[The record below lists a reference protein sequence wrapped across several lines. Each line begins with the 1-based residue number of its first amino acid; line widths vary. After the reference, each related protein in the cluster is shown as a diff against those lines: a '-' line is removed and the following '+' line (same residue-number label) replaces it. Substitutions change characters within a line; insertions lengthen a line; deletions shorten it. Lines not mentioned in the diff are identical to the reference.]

1 MNKSYALVWNATQ
14 GCWQVASEL
23 TRRRGKAG
31 RGRVLMTAGAS
42 LIGLAF
48 AGLAHALPTG
58 GAVVDGKG
66 TIQAEG
72 HQMIVDQQSHKL
84 ITNWESFNV
93 GAQEGV
99 TFRQPDQNA
108 IALNRV
114 IGNEGSSILGRIDAN
129 GQVFLVNPNGVLF
142 GQGAQVNVGSL
153 VASTLNI
160 SNEDFKAG
168 RYVFA
173 GDSAAQVGNAGSI
186 QAAAGGTVALLG
198 AQVGNTGTIQ
208 ATEGSAAL
216 AAGGNIRLHLDK
228 GSLMYLQIDKGAVDA
243 LAHNGGLIQAAGGD
257 VWLQANATNALLR
270 TVVNNEGT
278 IEAVSLQGD
287 RSGRIML
294 QGFNHAVS
302 VSGKLDASGVKNA
315 ADGGMIMVHGSKLEL
330 AQSMKASTQA
340 GAGKETGM
348 LELRGS
354 RVRVSDTLRMTPD
367 GSSDTL
373 LSAAQLTNLLAQ
385 NQVSLIGDNS
395 LAVENTLAWQ
405 HDNALNLLSSGDVKI
420 GGAITAQGNNARLTL
435 GGSNVLIDKNIT
447 LTGRNAALALNSG
460 NGHRIGRGAAVTLSG
475 ANAAFSANDQDYKV
489 VHTLAQ
495 LKAIDANLSGHYVL
509 GSDIAGQGYFT
520 ALASGQ
526 REFSGVF
533 DGLGHTITDLSI
545 YGNGQALGMF
555 GRVSGTVRNMT
566 LDRATING
574 MQSPWATQLGVLT
587 GFNSGNI
594 DNVHATNSSVMGSR
608 NPHVVGGLV
617 GNYFWGDIS
626 NSSFSGNVLGNA
638 GSTAIGGLVGQV
650 QDTPRAKQI
659 SNSAAHAYIAGGS
672 YDNPANGTAVGGL
685 VGRNLGA
692 ELRDVRSSGTISVQ
706 YANAS
711 VGGLVGLNTLDR
723 TGAYR
728 SGYISNATST
738 VSVSSAGI
746 KSKVGGL
753 IGVNINGMLS
763 NVEARGDVNGYR
775 SAAIGGLIGE
785 NKGTAYMGG
794 TIEDARYEGQV
805 RDLTAATLG
814 GLIGSNVSA
823 NVQRVQ
829 VNATVQGGVNA
840 KIGGIAGQIVDSNL
854 SDVNATVDLRGGSG
868 AQIGGIV
875 GNAEDARLQ
884 NLNVKGVLS
893 SSPAYSGAGALGG
906 IAGVLTSGYIA
917 YSVAKV
923 DIQAPPGASAG
934 GIVGVNVGNVYNTQA
949 SGSITGGSATGGLIG
964 TNFGWIADSTTSV
977 QINRPNGWHGSLIG
991 DDHNYSWWTQQ
1002 QNSAQDSARPSI
1014 GRIVAAY

>member
-1 MNKSYALVWNATQ
+1 
-14 GCWQVASEL
+14 
-23 TRRRGKAG
+23 
-31 RGRVLMTAGAS
+31 
-42 LIGLAF
+42 
-48 AGLAHALPTG
+48 
-58 GAVVDGKG
+58 
-66 TIQAEG
+66 
-72 HQMIVDQQSHKL
+72 MIVDQQSHKL

-385 NQVSLIGDNS
+385 NQVSLIGDNN

-495 LKAIDANLSGHYVL
+495 LKAIDA
-509 GSDIAGQGYFT
+509 T
-520 ALASGQ
+520 
-526 REFSGVF
+526 
-533 DGLGHTITDLSI
+533 
-545 YGNGQALGMF
+545 
-555 GRVSGTVRNMT
+555 
-566 LDRATING
+566 
-574 MQSPWATQLGVLT
+574 
-587 GFNSGNI
+587 
-594 DNVHATNSSVMGSR
+594 
-608 NPHVVGGLV
+608 
-617 GNYFWGDIS
+617 
-626 NSSFSGNVLGNA
+626 
-638 GSTAIGGLVGQV
+638 
-650 QDTPRAKQI
+650 
-659 SNSAAHAYIAGGS
+659 
-672 YDNPANGTAVGGL
+672 
-685 VGRNLGA
+685 
-692 ELRDVRSSGTISVQ
+692 
-706 YANAS
+706 
-711 VGGLVGLNTLDR
+711 
-723 TGAYR
+723 
-728 SGYISNATST
+728 
-738 VSVSSAGI
+738 
-746 KSKVGGL
+746 
-753 IGVNINGMLS
+753 
-763 NVEARGDVNGYR
+763 
-775 SAAIGGLIGE
+775 
-785 NKGTAYMGG
+785 
-794 TIEDARYEGQV
+794 
-805 RDLTAATLG
+805 
-814 GLIGSNVSA
+814 
-823 NVQRVQ
+823 
-829 VNATVQGGVNA
+829 
-840 KIGGIAGQIVDSNL
+840 
-854 SDVNATVDLRGGSG
+854 
-868 AQIGGIV
+868 
-875 GNAEDARLQ
+875 
-884 NLNVKGVLS
+884 
-893 SSPAYSGAGALGG
+893 
-906 IAGVLTSGYIA
+906 
-917 YSVAKV
+917 
-923 DIQAPPGASAG
+923 
-934 GIVGVNVGNVYNTQA
+934 
-949 SGSITGGSATGGLIG
+949 
-964 TNFGWIADSTTSV
+964 
-977 QINRPNGWHGSLIG
+977 
-991 DDHNYSWWTQQ
+991 
-1002 QNSAQDSARPSI
+1002 
-1014 GRIVAAY
+1014 

>member
-1 MNKSYALVWNATQ
+1 
-14 GCWQVASEL
+14 
-23 TRRRGKAG
+23 
-31 RGRVLMTAGAS
+31 
-42 LIGLAF
+42 
-48 AGLAHALPTG
+48 
-58 GAVVDGKG
+58 
-66 TIQAEG
+66 
-72 HQMIVDQQSHKL
+72 
-84 ITNWESFNV
+84 
-93 GAQEGV
+93 
-99 TFRQPDQNA
+99 
-108 IALNRV
+108 
-114 IGNEGSSILGRIDAN
+114 
-129 GQVFLVNPNGVLF
+129 
-142 GQGAQVNVGSL
+142 
-153 VASTLNI
+153 
-160 SNEDFKAG
+160 
-168 RYVFA
+168 
-173 GDSAAQVGNAGSI
+173 
-186 QAAAGGTVALLG
+186 
-198 AQVGNTGTIQ
+198 
-208 ATEGSAAL
+208 
-216 AAGGNIRLHLDK
+216 
-228 GSLMYLQIDKGAVDA
+228 
-243 LAHNGGLIQAAGGD
+243 
-257 VWLQANATNALLR
+257 
-270 TVVNNEGT
+270 
-278 IEAVSLQGD
+278 
-287 RSGRIML
+287 ML

-495 LKAIDANLSGHYVL
+495 LKAIDANERPLR
-509 GSDIAGQGYFT
+509 AGQRYRRPGLLHG
-520 ALASGQ
+520 AGLRPA
-526 REFSGVF
+526 EFSGVF

-566 LDRATING
+566 LDRATVNG
-574 MQSPWATQLGVLT
+574 MQSPWATQLGVLA

-763 NVEARGDVNGYR
+763 NVEARGAVNGYR

-785 NKGTAYMGG
+785 NQGTGYLGG

-923 DIQAPPGASAG
+923 DIQAPPARRRAASW
-934 GIVGVNVGNVYNTQA
+934 A
-949 SGSITGGSATGGLIG
+949 STSVT
-964 TNFGWIADSTTSV
+964 STTP
-977 QINRPNGWHGSLIG
+977 RPPDPSP
-991 DDHNYSWWTQQ
+991 
-1002 QNSAQDSARPSI
+1002 AARRP
-1014 GRIVAAY
+1014 AA

>member
-1 MNKSYALVWNATQ
+1 M
-14 GCWQVASEL
+14 
-23 TRRRGKAG
+23 
-31 RGRVLMTAGAS
+31 
-42 LIGLAF
+42 
-48 AGLAHALPTG
+48 
-58 GAVVDGKG
+58 
-66 TIQAEG
+66 
-72 HQMIVDQQSHKL
+72 
-84 ITNWESFNV
+84 
-93 GAQEGV
+93 
-99 TFRQPDQNA
+99 
-108 IALNRV
+108 
-114 IGNEGSSILGRIDAN
+114 
-129 GQVFLVNPNGVLF
+129 
-142 GQGAQVNVGSL
+142 
-153 VASTLNI
+153 
-160 SNEDFKAG
+160 
-168 RYVFA
+168 
-173 GDSAAQVGNAGSI
+173 
-186 QAAAGGTVALLG
+186 
-198 AQVGNTGTIQ
+198 
-208 ATEGSAAL
+208 
-216 AAGGNIRLHLDK
+216 
-228 GSLMYLQIDKGAVDA
+228 
-243 LAHNGGLIQAAGGD
+243 
-257 VWLQANATNALLR
+257 
-270 TVVNNEGT
+270 
-278 IEAVSLQGD
+278 
-287 RSGRIML
+287 
-294 QGFNHAVS
+294 
-302 VSGKLDASGVKNA
+302 
-315 ADGGMIMVHGSKLEL
+315 
-330 AQSMKASTQA
+330 
-340 GAGKETGM
+340 
-348 LELRGS
+348 
-354 RVRVSDTLRMTPD
+354 
-367 GSSDTL
+367 
-373 LSAAQLTNLLAQ
+373 
-385 NQVSLIGDNS
+385 
-395 LAVENTLAWQ
+395 
-405 HDNALNLLSSGDVKI
+405 
-420 GGAITAQGNNARLTL
+420 
-435 GGSNVLIDKNIT
+435 
-447 LTGRNAALALNSG
+447 
-460 NGHRIGRGAAVTLSG
+460 
-475 ANAAFSANDQDYKV
+475 
-489 VHTLAQ
+489 
-495 LKAIDANLSGHYVL
+495 L

-520 ALASGQ
+520 ALACGQ

-566 LDRATING
+566 LDRATVNG
-574 MQSPWATQLGVLT
+574 MQSPWATQLGVLA

-594 DNVHATNSSVMGSR
+594 DNVHATNNSVMGSR

-763 NVEARGDVNGYR
+763 NVEARGAVNGYR

-785 NKGTAYMGG
+785 NQGTGYLGG

-884 NLNVKGVLS
+884 NLNVRACCRRRRRTPAPAHWAA
-893 SSPAYSGAGALGG
+893 SPAC
-906 IAGVLTSGYIA
+906 
-917 YSVAKV
+917 
-923 DIQAPPGASAG
+923 
-934 GIVGVNVGNVYNTQA
+934 
-949 SGSITGGSATGGLIG
+949 
-964 TNFGWIADSTTSV
+964 
-977 QINRPNGWHGSLIG
+977 
-991 DDHNYSWWTQQ
+991 
-1002 QNSAQDSARPSI
+1002 
-1014 GRIVAAY
+1014 

>member
-31 RGRVLMTAGAS
+31 RERVLMTAGAS

-72 HQMIVDQQSHKL
+72 QQMIVDQQSHKL

-173 GDSAAQVGNAGSI
+173 GDSASQVGNAGSI

-208 ATEGSAAL
+208 ATEGSVAL
-216 AAGGNIRLHLDK
+216 GAGGNIRLHLDK

-395 LAVENTLAWQ
+395 T
-405 HDNALNLLSSGDVKI
+405 
-420 GGAITAQGNNARLTL
+420 GG
-435 GGSNVLIDKNIT
+435 
-447 LTGRNAALALNSG
+447 
-460 NGHRIGRGAAVTLSG
+460 
-475 ANAAFSANDQDYKV
+475 
-489 VHTLAQ
+489 
-495 LKAIDANLSGHYVL
+495 
-509 GSDIAGQGYFT
+509 
-520 ALASGQ
+520 
-526 REFSGVF
+526 RE
-533 DGLGHTITDLSI
+533 HP
-545 YGNGQALGMF
+545 
-555 GRVSGTVRNMT
+555 R
-566 LDRATING
+566 
-574 MQSPWATQLGVLT
+574 
-587 GFNSGNI
+587 
-594 DNVHATNSSVMGSR
+594 
-608 NPHVVGGLV
+608 
-617 GNYFWGDIS
+617 
-626 NSSFSGNVLGNA
+626 
-638 GSTAIGGLVGQV
+638 GSTT
-650 QDTPRAKQI
+650 TP
-659 SNSAAHAYIAGGS
+659 
-672 YDNPANGTAVGGL
+672 
-685 VGRNLGA
+685 
-692 ELRDVRSSGTISVQ
+692 
-706 YANAS
+706 
-711 VGGLVGLNTLDR
+711 
-723 TGAYR
+723 
-728 SGYISNATST
+728 
-738 VSVSSAGI
+738 
-746 KSKVGGL
+746 
-753 IGVNINGMLS
+753 
-763 NVEARGDVNGYR
+763 
-775 SAAIGGLIGE
+775 
-785 NKGTAYMGG
+785 
-794 TIEDARYEGQV
+794 
-805 RDLTAATLG
+805 
-814 GLIGSNVSA
+814 
-823 NVQRVQ
+823 
-829 VNATVQGGVNA
+829 
-840 KIGGIAGQIVDSNL
+840 
-854 SDVNATVDLRGGSG
+854 
-868 AQIGGIV
+868 
-875 GNAEDARLQ
+875 
-884 NLNVKGVLS
+884 
-893 SSPAYSGAGALGG
+893 
-906 IAGVLTSGYIA
+906 
-917 YSVAKV
+917 
-923 DIQAPPGASAG
+923 
-934 GIVGVNVGNVYNTQA
+934 
-949 SGSITGGSATGGLIG
+949 
-964 TNFGWIADSTTSV
+964 
-977 QINRPNGWHGSLIG
+977 
-991 DDHNYSWWTQQ
+991 
-1002 QNSAQDSARPSI
+1002 
-1014 GRIVAAY
+1014 